1 MNFINTWAQGIIVA
15 VIIATIIEMILPNS
29 SSSKYIKVVIGI
41 FVLFTIVSPI
51 VNKFSNNNISNEID
65 FDSYV
70 QSSTDETVA
79 TSMTIN
85 NEDTIRK
92 MYEENLKIDIKTK
105 ITQKGYIVGDIS
117 LEILNDNNY
126 TLNKIDL
133 KIIAKNESTTQNGN
147 SSSNNVTTIVENIEN
162 IKIDIGGSRKDEQTQ
177 QSEPSI
183 ISETEKRK
191 LKQYLSSV
199 YEVNE
204 NNILVN

>member
-29 SSSKYIKVVIGI
+29 SSAKYIKTVIGI

-51 VNKFSNNNISNEID
+51 IDKFNSNNSSSEININT
-65 FDSYV
+65 YL
-70 QSSTDETVA
+70 QSSTDETIT
-79 TSMTIN
+79 TSMTLN

-105 ITQKGYIVGDIS
+105 ITQKGYTVGDIS
-117 LEILNDNNY
+117 LEILNDKNY

-133 KIIAKNESTTQNGN
+133 KIIAKNEVNSQNGN
-147 SSSNNVTTIVENIEN
+147 SSSNNVTTIIENIEN

-191 LKQYLSSV
+191 LKEYISGV

-204 NNILVN
+204 KNIWIN

>member
-15 VIIATIIEMILPNS
+15 VIIATIIEMLLPKS

-51 VNKFSNNNISNEID
+51 VNKFSNNDNSNEID

-70 QSSTDETVA
+70 QSSTDESIA

-105 ITQKGYIVGDIS
+105 LTQKGYTVGDIT

-133 KIIAKNESTTQNGN
+133 KITAKNETTTQNSNG
-147 SSSNNVTTIVENIEN
+147 SSNNVTTIVENIEN
-162 IKIDIGGSRKDEQTQ
+162 IKIDIGGSRKDEQTK
-177 QSEPSI
+177 STEPSV

-191 LKQYLSSV
+191 LKEYISSV

-204 NNILVN
+204 NNIFVN